1 MKVIVE
7 WWRSGGKVMVSDG
20 VTAEL
25 GGGVGCGHSLA
36 VMVV

>member
-25 GGGVGCGHSLA
+25 GGGCGHSLA

>member
-25 GGGVGCGHSLA
+25 GGGVWSQLGCDGC
-36 VMVV
+36 MT